1 MDTSLILQYVL
12 IAAIVLFAGYSL
24 YKIIARNFSSKKFKN
39 KGKPGC
45 DSDCGCG

>member
-1 MDTSLILQYVL
+1 MDTSLIFQYIL

-24 YKIIARNFSSKKFKN
+24 FKMIKKNFTSKKFK

-45 DSDCGCG
+45 DSDCGCS

>member
-1 MDTSLILQYVL
+1 MDTSLILQYVI

-24 YKIIARNFSSKKFKN
+24 FKNIRKNFTSKKFK

-45 DSDCGCG
+45 DSDCGCS

>member
-1 MDTSLILQYVL
+1 MENSLILQYIL

-24 YKIIARNFSSKKFKN
+24 FKIIRKNFAAKKFK

-45 DSDCGCG
+45 ESDCGCS